1 MIRFDELNH
10 YEILGIRVDASPF
23 EIRQAYKDA
32 LSIYDEDSIITY
44 SFFSDSERD
53 EILKKIEEAFL
64 TLIDKNKRIVYNTML
79 VNTGKVDASVL
90 AKKEQKK
97 SIPLFQSDKSK
108 NIFPK
113 KIKNKI
119 EKRDIKEISKEIL
132 SKELISGNDLKKL
145 REAMEIKIEE
155 LFEVTRISVST
166 LKFIENNQI
175 EMLPP
180 NIYLKNF
187 LKSYAEIFQINSKK
201 IIDGYMKNISMIQKT
216 I

>member
-10 YEILGIRVDASPF
+10 YEILGIRFDASPF

-53 EILKKIEEAFL
+53 EILKKIEEAYL
-64 TLIDKNKRIVYNTML
+64 TLIDKNKRIVYNAVL

-90 AKKEQKK
+90 AEKEQKK

-119 EKRDIKEISKEIL
+119 EKRDIREISKEIL

-166 LKFIENNQI
+166 LKFIENNQV

-180 NIYLKNF
+180 NIYLRNF
-187 LKSYAEIFQINSKK
+187 LKSCRRR
-201 IIDGYMKNISMIQKT
+201 
-216 I
+216 